1 MKIVILG
8 AGQVGSTVAEGLA
21 GEANDITVV
30 DRSPQQLATLRERT
44 DIRTVVGHA
53 SHPDV
58 LKLAG
63 IEDADMILAVTNSDE
78 TNMVACQV
86 AYTLFHTPTKI
97 ARVRAQG
104 YLDNPQLFESG
115 AFPVD
120 VLISPEQLVTDYI
133 LKLIEFPGALQ
144 VLDFADGRVRLVA
157 VKAYHGGPL
166 VGNALSTLYEH
177 MPDVDARVAAI
188 YREGQVIQP
197 KGDSVIQAED
207 EVFFIAAAENIRSVM
222 SELRKLENPYKRL
235 IIAGAGNI
243 GRRLASALEHKY
255 RVKLIECNPTRARE
269 IAERL
274 DMAIVLHGDSADEDL
289 LLEENIENTDVF
301 CAVTNDDEANIL
313 SAMLAKRLGAKRV
326 MSLINR
332 PAYVDLVQSG
342 TIDIAI
348 SPQQATIGTLLTRV
362 RRGDVVQV
370 HSLRRGAAEALAKD
384 IDGTE
389 LLFERRAGEKDV
401 LFGSVSVADIANE
414 LADKGF
420 EIDRRRIALDHPI
433 KELGN
438 FEVNLDFYRD
448 VQVTLPIF
456 VVRPGEEPKRGGDEE
471 VIDASAAEHFVAD
484 APEPTPIDPV
494 LAVEPEAA
502 VE

>member
-1 MKIVILG
+1 MANALV
-8 AGQVGSTVAEGLA
+8 S
-21 GEANDITVV
+21 EANDITVV
-30 DRSPQQLATLRERT
+30 DQNDALLQELQNRLDLG
-44 DIRTVVGHA
+44 TVQGHA
-53 SHPDV
+53 GQPDV
-58 LKLAG
+58 LRKAG
-63 IEDADMILAVTNSDE
+63 AEDADMILAVTNSDE

-104 YLDNPQLFESG
+104 YLDNPQLFEPG

-144 VLDFADGRVRLVA
+144 VLDFADSRVRLVA

-166 VGNALSTLYEH
+166 VGHALSTLYEH
-177 MPDVDARVAAI
+177 MPEVEARVAAI
-188 YREGQVIQP
+188 YREGEVIQP
-197 KGDSVIQAED
+197 KGDTVIKAED

-222 SELRKLENPYKRL
+222 SELRKLESPYKRI

-243 GRRLASALEHKY
+243 GRRLASSLESKY
-255 RVKLIECNPTRARE
+255 RVKLIERNPTRARG

-274 DMAIVLHGDSADEDL
+274 DMAIVLHGDAADEDL

-370 HSLRRGAAEALAKD
+370 HSLRRGAAEAIEAVAHGDRNSSKVVGRAIEEIKLPK
-384 IDGTE
+384 GTTIGAVVRGE
-389 LLFERRAGEKDV
+389 QVLIAHHDTMIESEDHVILFLV
-401 LFGSVSVADIANE
+401 
-414 LADKGF
+414 DK
-420 EIDRRRIALDHPI
+420 RRI
-433 KELGN
+433 
-438 FEVNLDFYRD
+438 RD
-448 VQVTLPIF
+448 VEKLFQVGVTFL
-456 VVRPGEEPKRGGDEE
+456 
-471 VIDASAAEHFVAD
+471 
-484 APEPTPIDPV
+484 
-494 LAVEPEAA
+494 
-502 VE
+502 